1 MADINITTEQEQIQ
15 LREIRRNSS
24 NQIISYTLP
33 DDSDKDYGYHKVPAI
48 TAKFYRAEYDRTID
62 QLSNELINPLPDVP
76 LEIVSQNFID
86 ESNIYRVSN
95 SNQLVSIRQAVDIE
109 AEDTFSGLY
118 EMTSAGP
125 WKRRQKTAAGNV
137 HYFPI
142 ENQYTNGQRDYQDNA
157 MGGRGFRPVPW
168 DKASRGPQLES
179 NGGYRI
185 TKELIESGRSLK
197 LIASFGVANEKSDT
211 HTFKFYFT
219 RERINNDGRKTRS
232 NQVHRPNQGTNIIVD
247 NVVEFSVP
255 SSDYPFLTFELDVEN
270 GPATMQEDDLWYV
283 QAAASATNPIYW
295 YGDKSYFEV
304 IAFTADTP
312 PIQLPNSTTGG
323 ASVTNG
329 FIPNQ
334 QFNAVATGSATR
346 DS

>member
-48 TAKFYRAEYDRTID
+48 TAKYYRTEYDRTID
-62 QLSNELINPLPDVP
+62 QLSNELVNPLPDVP
-76 LEIVSQNFID
+76 LEIVNQNFID
-86 ESNIYRVSN
+86 EANMYRVSN
-95 SNQLVSIRQAVDIE
+95 SNQLISIRQAVDVE
-109 AEDTFSGLY
+109 EEDVFSGLY
-118 EMTSAGP
+118 EMTDAGP

-142 ENQYTNGQRDYQDNA
+142 ENEYTSGQADYQDNA
-157 MGGRGFRPVPW
+157 MGGKGFRPVPW

-185 TKELIESGRSLK
+185 TKELIDSGRSLK
-197 LIASFGVANEKSDT
+197 LVASFGVANEKNET

-219 RERINNDGRKTRS
+219 RERISIVNGRKVRS
-232 NQVHRPNQGTNIIVD
+232 NQVHRPMQGSNIIVD

-255 SSDYPFLTFELDVEN
+255 AGDYPFLTFELDVEN
-270 GPATMQEDDLWYV
+270 AANTMQEDDLWYV

-304 IAFTADTP
+304 IAYTQDTP
-312 PIQLPNSTTGG
+312 PIAIPSSTTGG
-323 ASVTNG
+323 ASITNG

-334 QFNAVATGSATR
+334 QAEAESDSVARG
-346 DS
+346 